1 MRAPLF
7 GLLITVSLW
16 VTATISEAATRPTLC
31 PDALYTIL
39 GDPIGG
45 AGVTSSTAEIGTR
58 AGFGDMCPPTDQTK
72 RRASASG
79 TKVSAKWDA
88 CSGLTGTVK
97 FAGKIVDDCSR
108 LTGTL
113 KAKGYKR
120 TVEAVRVDCG
130 DGILDAVPPATP
142 YTGTMES
149 LATHALPRWFDDAKF
164 GIMIHWGIF
173 TIPAWAETVV
183 DPKDWLC
190 GTKLVEPPDYGSYF
204 FKHIPY
210 VEWYP
215 NTILISGSPAQEHH
229 KATYGA
235 NFAYDNFRPQFEA
248 QAAAWSGDTWAD
260 LFRDSGARY
269 VVLVTKHH
277 DGFALWPTAV
287 PHPTRT
293 GWHMARDIV
302 GELSTAVRQ
311 RCMRMG
317 LYYSGGFDWS
327 VQPGPV
333 KNVLDYLTV
342 APQTPAYIS
351 YADGQW
357 RELIRRYSPAIMWN
371 DLGYPT
377 NADELAL
384 FADYYNTV
392 PDGVINDRFTAVGAG
407 THHDYTTP
415 EFCVAE
421 GISATKFETV
431 RGMGRGFGYNQN
443 ESDADLDSAEEL
455 IHLLIDVVSRNGNLL
470 LNVGPLADGTIPTAQ
485 ATRLQ
490 AIGTWLGVNG
500 AAIFHTQPW
509 TIATGVTSDG
519 TPVRFT
525 TSMDGATLYAIVMG
539 ALPAGEL
546 TLVGVNVKP
555 KSARL
560 LVPGPASKK
569 VKATVSGSDL
579 RLKLPKGPAEQVA
592 HVFALTL

>member
-1 MRAPLF
+1 MRSYRLGLTIVTLWITAAGLAGAAP
-7 GLLITVSLW
+7 
-16 VTATISEAATRPTLC
+16 APC
-31 PDALYTIL
+31 PDAVYTIV
-39 GDPIGG
+39 GDPVGG
-45 AGVTSSTAEIGTR
+45 AGVTSDSAEIGAR
-58 AGFGDMCPPTDQTK
+58 AGFGDACLPTTATK
-72 RRASASG
+72 RRGSASG
-79 TKVSAKWDA
+79 VTKVSATWAA

-108 LTGTL
+108 LVGTL
-113 KAKGYKR
+113 TAKGYKR
-120 TVEAVRVDCG
+120 ALEAVRADCG
-130 DGILDAVPPATP
+130 DGILDANPPATP
-142 YTGTMES
+142 YTGSLAS
-149 LATHALPRWFDDAKF
+149 LATHPLPGWFDDAKF

-173 TIPAWAETVV
+173 TIPAWAETVLN
-183 DPKDWLC
+183 PADWLC
-190 GTKLVEPPDYGSYF
+190 GTKLVEPPDYGSEF
-204 FKHIPY
+204 FTHIPY
-210 VEWYP
+210 VEWYQ
-215 NTILISGSPAQEHH
+215 NTILINGSPAQQHH
-229 KATYGA
+229 IATYGA
-235 NFAYDNFRPQFEA
+235 NFSYDSFRPQFET
-248 QAAAWSGDTWAD
+248 QAAAWSGETWGD

-293 GWHMARDIV
+293 DWHMARDIV

-333 KNVLDYLTV
+333 QNSIDYLTV

-357 RELIRRYSPAIMWN
+357 RELISRYKPAVLWN
-371 DLGYPT
+371 DLGYPA
-377 NADELAL
+377 NADKLTL

-392 PDGVINDRFTAVGAG
+392 PDGVINDRFTAAGAG

-415 EFCVAE
+415 EFCVVPD
-421 GISATKFETV
+421 ISPTKFETV
-431 RGMGRGFGYNQN
+431 RGMGHGFGYNQN
-443 ESDADLDSAEEL
+443 ESDADLDSAEDL

-490 AIGTWLGVNG
+490 AIGAWLSVNG
-500 AAIFHTQPW
+500 AAIFKTRPW
-509 TIATGVTSDG
+509 TTAAAATSDG
-519 TPVRFT
+519 TAVRFT
-525 TSMDGATLYAIVMG
+525 TSADSATLYAIVMG
-539 ALPAGEL
+539 PLPAGEV
-546 TLVGVNVKP
+546 TLVGVNAKP
-555 KSARL
+555 KKVL
-560 LVPGPASKK
+560 LLGTPSKK

-579 RLKLPKGPAEQVA
+579 RIKLPKAPAQQAA